1 MIIVSKDYF
10 YKLLCKARV
19 FRQTRQIQIMKG
31 VCLFLEWQL
40 QYRPSYQ
47 VVRQG
52 SIVGNSQNL
61 CEEDRIAV
69 PPNPQIDDLLEKK
82 TKHVS
87 PINTN
92 MHHYRWEQYWRHL
105 TVPASMRKAPSLL
118 SFSTESC
125 SSLGWGMVRS
135 LTFNAPW
142 QFTKQHKCDSK
153 TGTKMWIKRNKY
165 MDTDFCSLT
174 SSVRSSTR

>member
-19 FRQTRQIQIMKG
+19 FRQTRQIQIKKG
-31 VCLFLEWQL
+31 GSKSVLFLEGQF

-92 MHHYRWEQYWRHL
+92 MHHYR
-105 TVPASMRKAPSLL
+105 
-118 SFSTESC
+118 
-125 SSLGWGMVRS
+125 
-135 LTFNAPW
+135 
-142 QFTKQHKCDSK
+142 
-153 TGTKMWIKRNKY
+153 
-165 MDTDFCSLT
+165 
-174 SSVRSSTR
+174 